1 MLISRR
7 RTASRIASGFSVA
20 AIGVLGAP
28 ALAAAGSFTAP
39 SGLAAGSFY
48 RLVFVT
54 STTITG
60 SSTTI
65 GDYNAAATGAAALNT
80 ALPATTWAAIAS
92 TAATDAATNI
102 ACGAGC
108 AADPLFLV
116 NGSEVAVTLADFFAG
131 TVMNPIAV
139 DEAGAVVANGGTQ
152 GPYVWTGSNA
162 DGTGATGAALGTTD
176 PVTGN
181 PYGTGNGLTTGFT
194 TSLSTSLLPLYAIS
208 APIEVSNAPEPA
220 SFPLLLAGTV
230 LLGTFRRR
238 RPSA

>member
-28 ALAAAGSFTAP
+28 
-39 SGLAAGSFY
+39 
-48 RLVFVT
+48 
-54 STTITG
+54 
-60 SSTTI
+60 
-65 GDYNAAATGAAALNT
+65 
-80 ALPATTWAAIAS
+80 
-92 TAATDAATNI
+92 
-102 ACGAGC
+102 
-108 AADPLFLV
+108 
-116 NGSEVAVTLADFFAG
+116 
-131 TVMNPIAV
+131 
-139 DEAGAVVANGGTQ
+139 
-152 GPYVWTGSNA
+152 
-162 DGTGATGAALGTTD
+162 ALGTTD

>member
-1 MLISRR
+1 MSRHVS
-7 RTASRIASGFSVA
+7 ASRIASRLSVA

-65 GDYNAAATGAAALNT
+65 GDYNTAATNAAALNS
-80 ALPATTWAAIAS
+80 ALPATTWTAIAS

-102 ACGAGC
+102 ACGVGC

-116 NGSEVAVTLADFFAG
+116 NGSEVAITLADFFAG

-139 DEAGAVVANGGTQ
+139 DEAGAVVPNGGTQ

-162 DGTGATGAALGTTD
+162 DGTGANSAALGTTD

-181 PYGTGNGLTTGFT
+181 PYWTGNGLTTGFT
-194 TSLSTSLLPLYAIS
+194 YAQSTSLLPLYAIS

-230 LLGTFRRR
+230 LLGIFGHRRR
-238 RPSA
+238 SA